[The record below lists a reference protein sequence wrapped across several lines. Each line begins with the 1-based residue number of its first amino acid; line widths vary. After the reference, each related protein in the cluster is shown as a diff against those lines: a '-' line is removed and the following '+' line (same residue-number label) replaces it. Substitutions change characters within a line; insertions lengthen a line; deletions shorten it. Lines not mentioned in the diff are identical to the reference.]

1 MLLLCRFIDDTLC
14 HLLDTC
20 CVICLVDLLFIA
32 HLQRSMNYM
41 SDYYGCESLGF
52 YFAKLGDVLLV
63 WTQSI
68 SSVLLL
74 ARVSRWKT
82 AESWPEPTCV
92 RGVQILLGFSSFYRR
107 FIQGYSRITASLSR
121 LTK

>member
-32 HLQRSMNYM
+32 HLQRSMNCM

-52 YFAKLGDVLLV
+52 YFAKLGDVLWCGL
-63 WTQSI
+63 S
-68 SSVLLL
+68 
-74 ARVSRWKT
+74 
-82 AESWPEPTCV
+82 P
-92 RGVQILLGFSSFYRR
+92 YRQ
-107 FIQGYSRITASLSR
+107 FCY
-121 LTK
+121 